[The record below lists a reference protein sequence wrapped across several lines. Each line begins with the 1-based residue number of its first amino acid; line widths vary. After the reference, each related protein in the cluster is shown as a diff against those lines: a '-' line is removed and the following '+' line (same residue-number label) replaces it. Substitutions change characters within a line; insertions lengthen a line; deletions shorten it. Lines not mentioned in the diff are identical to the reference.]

1 HGVAFEYLTKLSQ
14 VVDVDDGPILLVV
27 SLFLFVP
34 ARRPVQSTIPF
45 FLAPMP
51 WYPLRLWVS
60 RPHAI
65 DPSSKLLMSKLLAFG
80 RIKIIGCQTIFSAR
94 SRCCSKHREHNA
106 SSYDCGFHSEILRTS
121 FNDQS
126 ANKREWDPLAGRD
139 AAEHTP
145 VIRVD
150 CTWGSS
156 HPYRD
161 SRESGQH
168 LPLHT
173 LGISYPLYARVRDQR
188 KPGMSAIQ
196 EHLHSIAVSSLV
208 SSEIHPT
215 SVEWDTSVP

>member
-1 HGVAFEYLTKLSQ
+1 V
-14 VVDVDDGPILLVV
+14 
-27 SLFLFVP
+27 
-34 ARRPVQSTIPF
+34 
-45 FLAPMP
+45 
-51 WYPLRLWVS
+51 
-60 RPHAI
+60 
-65 DPSSKLLMSKLLAFG
+65 
-80 RIKIIGCQTIFSAR
+80 R
-94 SRCCSKHREHNA
+94 SRCAKYREHNA

-188 KPGMSAIQ
+188 KPVMSAIQ
-196 EHLHSIAVSSLV
+196 EHLHSIAVSSLPSPQKYTQHLLSGTPAFHDHAHV
-208 SSEIHPT
+208 GVRSHAGAT
-215 SVEWDTSVP
+215 SNQSPSLTEFTIVVITNASDTKCIFRQGQQRLVYLRQIFVRRSQGPHQAFAWSH

>member
-1 HGVAFEYLTKLSQ
+1 MDRH
-14 VVDVDDGPILLVV
+14 
-27 SLFLFVP
+27 FVEFYS
-34 ARRPVQSTIPF
+34 STIF
-45 FLAPMP
+45 TD
-51 WYPLRLWVS
+51 VG
-60 RPHAI
+60 AI
-65 DPSSKLLMSKLLAFG
+65 PSISWIVLG
-80 RIKIIGCQTIFSAR
+80 VR
-94 SRCCSKHREHNA
+94 SRCAKYREHNA

-168 LPLHT
+168 PPSHI
-173 LGISYPLYARVRDQR
+173 LGISYPSYARVQDRR
-188 KPGMSAIQ
+188 KPVMSAVQ
-196 EHLHSIAVSSLV
+196 
-208 SSEIHPT
+208 
-215 SVEWDTSVP
+215 